1 MTMVERIWKTAED
14 YLLKDI
20 PELATL
26 SLNTFRKSKLFP
38 SSYKTFFRYTQSDW
52 IDIIPVLS
60 TVFVIVSSI
69 FIFFSSWISSKE
81 KTRPRPRY
89 HKVRSYLIRLQ
100 SLCYASGFLTSA
112 IQHRALWGENGNTK
126 VL

>member
-1 MTMVERIWKTAED
+1 MVERIWKTAED

-26 SLNTFRKSKLFP
+26 SLNTLRKSKLFP
-38 SSYKTFFRYTQSDW
+38 SSYEAFFQYTKSDW

-69 FIFFSSWISSKE
+69 FVFLSSWISLKQT
-81 KTRPRPRY
+81 TRPRPQY
-89 HKVRSYLIRLQ
+89 QKVRSYLIRLQ

-112 IQHRALWGENGNTK
+112 IQHRALWGENGTNK
-126 VL
+126 VE

>member
-1 MTMVERIWKTAED
+1 MTMAERIWKTTED
-14 YLLKDI
+14 YLFKDI

-38 SSYKTFFRYTQSDW
+38 SSYKAFFQYTQGDW

-60 TVFVIVSSI
+60 TIFVIVSSI
-69 FIFFSSWISSKE
+69 FIFFSSWMSLKDTTR
-81 KTRPRPRY
+81 TRPQY
-89 HKVRSYLIRLQ
+89 QKVRSYLIRLQ

-112 IQHRALWGENGNTK
+112 IQHRALWGENGKNQA
-126 VL
+126 V

>member
-1 MTMVERIWKTAED
+1 MAEKIWKTTED

-20 PELATL
+20 PELASL
-26 SLNTFRKSKLFP
+26 SLNTLRKSKLFP
-38 SSYKTFFRYTQSDW
+38 SSYKAFFEYTQSDW

-69 FIFFSSWISSKE
+69 FVFLSSWISSKE
-81 KTRPRPRY
+81 KTRPRPQY
-89 HKVRSYLIRLQ
+89 QKVRSYLIRLQ

>member
-38 SSYKTFFRYTQSDW
+38 SSYKAFFRYSQGDW

-60 TVFVIVSSI
+60 TVFVVVSSI
-69 FIFFSSWISSKE
+69 FIFLSSWISSKE
-81 KTRPRPRY
+81 KTRPRPQY
-89 HKVRSYLIRLQ
+89 QKVRSYLIRLQ

-112 IQHRALWGENGNTK
+112 IQHRALWGENGTNK
-126 VL
+126 VV

>member
-1 MTMVERIWKTAED
+1 MAERIWKTTED

-20 PELATL
+20 PDLASL
-26 SLNTFRKSKLFP
+26 SLNTLRKSKLFP
-38 SSYKTFFRYTQSDW
+38 SSYKAFFEYTQSDW
-52 IDIIPVLS
+52 INIIPVLS

-69 FIFFSSWISSKE
+69 FVFLSSWISSEE
-81 KTRPRPRY
+81 KTRPRPQY
-89 HKVRSYLIRLQ
+89 QKVRSYLIRLQ

-112 IQHRALWGENGNTK
+112 IQHRGLWGENGNTK